1 MTSTTTAMYTRRTLT
16 VTTLLLST
24 LSFTA
29 CGDRSRH
36 ASDGDTGAPAPAT
49 TRDMSATPSVADPT
63 TTTATPSGQRQTT
76 GDTVTRSTRAGGNQS
91 TPAARPNP

>member
-1 MTSTTTAMYTRRTLT
+1 MYIRRALPL
-16 VTTLLLST
+16 TTLLLFA

-49 TRDMSATPSVADPT
+49 TRDMSATPSLPDPT
-63 TTTATPSGQRQTT
+63 TTTTTPSGQPQTT
-76 GDTVTRSTRAGGNQS
+76 GDTVTRSTKAGGNQS
-91 TPAARPNP
+91 TPAARRNP